1 MAQLTCGEIL
11 DDNGNPIPGT
21 GFEYDSDGRVAE
33 LLAKRITPV
42 MYSPPQGEW
51 AWMIPD
57 ESNGENER
65 GVAVAPAGNKGP
77 QVHYHPNFDEHF
89 KSAAGSWVL
98 KADADEVTLNAGED
112 LLVKRGTVHTFRCV
126 GKDGDFGV
134 MEFGIIPA
142 VGFGGVLKALFG
154 QQQEGIVNSR
164 GEMPF
169 LQAMV
174 AFRGYRSSKGLSF
187 PDLAIMVPPGKA
199 GTALANILSFVI
211 APLGRLFGYK
221 PDYPQYYEDEFWE
234 KRVNQPPK

>member
-1 MAQLTCGEIL
+1 M
-11 DDNGNPIPGT
+11 
-21 GFEYDSDGRVAE
+21 
-33 LLAKRITPV
+33 
-42 MYSPPQGEW
+42 
-51 AWMIPD
+51 
-57 ESNGENER
+57 
-65 GVAVAPAGNKGP
+65 
-77 QVHYHPNFDEHF
+77 
-89 KSAAGSWVL
+89 
-98 KADADEVTLNAGED
+98 
-112 LLVKRGTVHTFRCV
+112 HTFRCV

-221 PDYPQYYEDEFWE
+221 PDSPQYNEDEFWE